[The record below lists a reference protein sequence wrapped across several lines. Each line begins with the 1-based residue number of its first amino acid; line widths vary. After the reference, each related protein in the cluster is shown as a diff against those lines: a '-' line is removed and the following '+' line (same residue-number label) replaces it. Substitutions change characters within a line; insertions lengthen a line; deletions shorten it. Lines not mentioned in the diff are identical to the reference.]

1 MRLSLIEDILDEQLG
16 LLKSMLEKLKP
27 VYSWYFKK
35 GLVITHPT
43 IKIRSPLGP
52 ILGYDQKEN
61 EVIVFNI
68 QKNLYL
74 HDNKVRKFYSLYELV
89 RDGFFSDAVNGLQ
102 YLGKMLENY
111 VNENNEI

>member
-68 QKNLYL
+68 LSRRIYIYTTTKCESFTVYT
-74 HDNKVRKFYSLYELV
+74 SLLETGFLV
-89 RDGFFSDAVNGLQ
+89 
-102 YLGKMLENY
+102 ML
-111 VNENNEI
+111 